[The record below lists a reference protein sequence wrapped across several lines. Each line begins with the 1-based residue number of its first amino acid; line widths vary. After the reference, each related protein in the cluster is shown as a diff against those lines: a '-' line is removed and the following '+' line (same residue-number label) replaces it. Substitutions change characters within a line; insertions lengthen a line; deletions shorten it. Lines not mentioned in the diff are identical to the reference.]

1 MVGRFEV
8 GYFEFDIFCLEVL
21 FCTKCDWESNRAN
34 WCRGIPGDDAVER
47 SIAWSK
53 QTHIVD
59 AHLYQCACKDQV
71 EPTCAVDEYS
81 SKLGALNDWIEY

>member
-8 GYFEFDIFCLEVL
+8 GYFEFDVLCLEVL
-21 FCTKCDWESNRAN
+21 ICTKCDWESNRAD
-34 WCRGIPGDDAVER
+34 WSRRVPGDDAVEQ
-47 SIAWSK
+47 SLAWGE
-53 QTHIVD
+53 QTHIVE

-71 EPTCAVDEYS
+71 EPTSAVDEYS